1 MADMRS
7 SESPFEF
14 RLDHSSGLPV
24 YRQLVD
30 QVQGAIASGRLRP
43 GDQLPTIRK
52 VAVDLAI
59 NPNTVSRSYREL
71 EQSGAVETQHGTG
84 CFIAQPSGRPD
95 SSTGRRLSQLASEV
109 AARAGASGFTVSQ
122 LITELKKLG
131 EAGRGDTNVAKN

>member
-1 MADMRS
+1 MRS
-7 SESPFEF
+7 ADGPFEF
-14 RLDHSSGLPV
+14 RLDHSSGVPV

-30 QVQGAIASGRLRP
+30 QVQGAIASGRLKP

-84 CFIAQPSGRPD
+84 CFIAEQTGRSD
-95 SSTGRRLSQLASEV
+95 SATGRRLSQLANEV
-109 AARAGASGFTVSQ
+109 AAQAGANGLSLSQ
-122 LITELKKLG
+122 LITELKKLVPG
-131 EAGRGDTNVAKN
+131 ETRKGT

>member
-1 MADMRS
+1 MSHMGRGNKS
-7 SESPFEF
+7 FEF
-14 RLDHSSGLPV
+14 RLDDSSGLPV

-30 QVQGAIASGRLRP
+30 QVQGAIAAGRLKA

-84 CFIAQPSGRPD
+84 CFIAEPYREID
-95 SSTGRRLSQLASEV
+95 STTERRLSQLAAEV
-109 AARAGASGFTVSQ
+109 AARAGANGFTVSQ
-122 LITELKKLG
+122 LIRELKKLETG
-131 EAGRGDTNVAKN
+131 K

>member
-1 MADMRS
+1 MGRGNKS
-7 SESPFEF
+7 FEF
-14 RLDHSSGLPV
+14 RLEESSGVPV

-30 QVQGAIASGRLRP
+30 QVQGAIAAGRLKA

-84 CFIAQPSGRPD
+84 SFIAEPYREINSA
-95 SSTGRRLSQLASEV
+95 TERRLSQLAAEV
-109 AARAGASGFTVSQ
+109 AARAGANGFTVSQ
-122 LITELKKLG
+122 LIRELKKL
-131 EAGRGDTNVAKN
+131 ERGK

>member
-1 MADMRS
+1 MSIMRS
-7 SESPFEF
+7 ADGPFEF
-14 RLDHSSGLPV
+14 RLDHSSGVPV

-30 QVQGAIASGRLRP
+30 QVQGAIASGRLKP

-84 CFIAQPSGRPD
+84 CFIAEPTSRSD
-95 SSTGRRLSQLASEV
+95 SATSRRLTQLANEV
-109 AARAGASGFTVSQ
+109 AARAGANGLSLSQ
-122 LITELKKLG
+122 LITELKKLVPG
-131 EAGRGDTNVAKN
+131 ETRKGT